1 MPRSGITV
9 RAFLF
14 IYIIIFIT
22 FLGLGTL
29 IINKPLVFQVLLFIF
44 SLRNEHRTETFF
56 MNRRLFKS
64 LPFQLMIAA
73 LLAWSIASLL
83 PLHAGFEQST
93 AFKLLMLTKTTYI
106 GLLKMLVGVVVLL
119 SLLQGITSI
128 GSTSRL
134 KTLGYKTIAFYS
146 LTSTL
151 AISLGLGVSLA
162 LPKWPH
168 LIDTAEVTVGSNVQL
183 IDNSSSSG
191 GAIAEKLFNMALV
204 NPFQA
209 LATTNLLAIV
219 VFALLLGI
227 ALLASLPP
235 KHAVFELISGLN
247 IAINR
252 VVSTVIK
259 LAPLAVFAIVF
270 QFTAQ
275 SGNSIFGELALFALL
290 VFSLTLVHGGIVLP
304 LLAKIFTG
312 IKYSTL
318 FRALSAPMAMAFAT
332 SSSSATLPLSL
343 QTAQEDLNISQPTS
357 SMVLP
362 LGSIMNMDGTA
373 LFEGVAAIFLAQLYG
388 IELGTSGLIMIF
400 IMAMVSSIGAPG
412 MPSGSMSG
420 MQLVLLAVGIPL
432 EAIAILLIIER
443 PLDTFRTAVNV
454 EGDLIA
460 ALVVDKWQNQSTKV

>member
-1 MPRSGITV
+1 
-9 RAFLF
+9 
-14 IYIIIFIT
+14 
-22 FLGLGTL
+22 
-29 IINKPLVFQVLLFIF
+29 
-44 SLRNEHRTETFF
+44 
-56 MNRRLFKS
+56 MNSRLFKS

-73 LLAWSIASLL
+73 LLAWGLASIL
-83 PLHAGFEQST
+83 PLQAGFEHST

-106 GLLKMLVGVVVLL
+106 GLLKMLVGIVVLF

-151 AISLGLGVSLA
+151 AICLGLGVSLA
-162 LPKWPH
+162 IPKWPH
-168 LIDTAEVTVGSNVQL
+168 LIDTAQITVGDHIQL
-183 IDNSSSSG
+183 IDNSASSG
-191 GAIAEKLFNMALV
+191 GAIAEKLFSMALV

-219 VFALLLGI
+219 VFALLLGV
-227 ALLASLPP
+227 ALLASLPSEHP
-235 KHAVFELISGLN
+235 VFDIISGIN

-252 VVSTVIK
+252 VISAVIK

-275 SGNSIFGELALFALL
+275 SGNSIFGELLLFALL

-343 QTAQEDLNISQPTS
+343 QTAQENLGISQPTS

-388 IELGTSGLIMIF
+388 IELGTSGLIIIF

>member
-1 MPRSGITV
+1 
-9 RAFLF
+9 
-14 IYIIIFIT
+14 
-22 FLGLGTL
+22 
-29 IINKPLVFQVLLFIF
+29 
-44 SLRNEHRTETFF
+44 
-56 MNRRLFKS
+56 MNRRLLKS
-64 LPFQLMIAA
+64 LPVQLLIAA
-73 LLAWSIASLL
+73 IAAWCLASIL
-83 PLHAGFEQST
+83 PLHAGFEDSSI
-93 AFKLLMLTKTTYI
+93 FKLLMLTKTTYI
-106 GLLKMLVGVVVLL
+106 GLLKMLVGIVVLL

-128 GSTSRL
+128 GSMSLL

-146 LTSTL
+146 LTSTF
-151 AISLGLGVSLA
+151 AIALGLGASMSI
-162 LPKWPH
+162 KWPH
-168 LIDTAEVTVGSNVQL
+168 LIDTSTVTVGNHVQL
-183 IDNSSSSG
+183 IDDSASSG
-191 GAIAEKLFNMALV
+191 GAIVEKLFNMALV

-227 ALLASLPP
+227 ALLASLPQ
-235 KHAVFELISGLN
+235 KHPIFELISGLN
-247 IAINR
+247 IGINR
-252 VVSTVIK
+252 VVSSVIK

-290 VFSLTLVHGGIVLP
+290 VFGLTFIHGGFVLP
-304 LLAKIFTG
+304 IIAKLFTG
-312 IKYSTL
+312 IKFSTL

-332 SSSSATLPLSL
+332 SSSSATLPLSM
-343 QTAQEDLNISQPTS
+343 QTAQNELGVSQPTS

-388 IELGTSGLIMIF
+388 IDIGTSGLIMIF

-443 PLDTFRTAVNV
+443 PMDTFRTAVNV

-460 ALVVDKWQNQSTKV
+460 ALVVDKWQNR

>member
-1 MPRSGITV
+1 
-9 RAFLF
+9 
-14 IYIIIFIT
+14 
-22 FLGLGTL
+22 
-29 IINKPLVFQVLLFIF
+29 
-44 SLRNEHRTETFF
+44 
-56 MNRRLFKS
+56 MNSRLFKS

-73 LLAWSIASLL
+73 LLAWGLASIL
-83 PLHAGFEQST
+83 PLQAGFEHST

-106 GLLKMLVGVVVLL
+106 GLLKMLVGIVVLF

-151 AISLGLGVSLA
+151 AICLGLGVSLA
-162 LPKWPH
+162 IPKWPH
-168 LIDTAEVTVGSNVQL
+168 LIDTAQITVGDHIQL
-183 IDNSSSSG
+183 IDNSASSG
-191 GAIAEKLFNMALV
+191 GAIAEKLFSMALV

-219 VFALLLGI
+219 VFALLLGV
-227 ALLASLPP
+227 ALLASLPSEHP
-235 KHAVFELISGLN
+235 VFDIISGIN

-252 VVSTVIK
+252 VISAVIK

-270 QFTAQ
+270 QFTAK
-275 SGNSIFGELALFALL
+275 SGNSIFGELLLFALL

-343 QTAQEDLNISQPTS
+343 QTAQEDLGISQPTS

-388 IELGTSGLIMIF
+388 IELGTSGLILIF

>member
-1 MPRSGITV
+1 
-9 RAFLF
+9 
-14 IYIIIFIT
+14 
-22 FLGLGTL
+22 
-29 IINKPLVFQVLLFIF
+29 
-44 SLRNEHRTETFF
+44 
-56 MNRRLFKS
+56 MNSRLFKS

-73 LLAWSIASLL
+73 LLAWGLASIL
-83 PLHAGFEQST
+83 PLQAGFEHST

-106 GLLKMLVGVVVLL
+106 GLLKMLVGIVVLF

-151 AISLGLGVSLA
+151 AICLGLGVSLA
-162 LPKWPH
+162 IPKWPH
-168 LIDTAEVTVGSNVQL
+168 LIDTAQITVGDHIQL
-183 IDNSSSSG
+183 IDNSASSG
-191 GAIAEKLFNMALV
+191 GAIAEKLFSMALV

-219 VFALLLGI
+219 VFALLLGV
-227 ALLASLPP
+227 ALLASLPSEHP
-235 KHAVFELISGLN
+235 VFDIISGIN

-252 VVSTVIK
+252 VISAVIK

-275 SGNSIFGELALFALL
+275 SGNSIFGELLLFALL

-343 QTAQEDLNISQPTS
+343 QTAQENLGISQPTS

-388 IELGTSGLIMIF
+388 IELGTSGLILIF